1 MSDAAYVA
9 LALVPGVGRVRLE
22 MLMQE
27 FGSADAVLAAPLRR
41 LNSVV
46 RISRAAATAIYE
58 TRAAAGT
65 EIIDKVA
72 GQGGVVL
79 TPADAGFPGELR
91 QIPDAPTLLFAKG
104 RLDLLQG
111 PCVAVVG
118 SRDHSR
124 YGAEVAAE
132 LSAGLAAAGITVVSG
147 MARGL
152 DAAAHR
158 AALDAGGGGGGGG
171 GTVGVLGN
179 GLGVIYPAANR
190 ALYERVV
197 TEGCLLTE
205 YPPGERPHAGS
216 FPRRNR
222 LISGL
227 ARATVVLE
235 ARDGSGALITADCA
249 LSQGREVMA
258 VPGPIT
264 SPLSRGTNRLIQMGA
279 KPVLELRDVLEEYG
293 IAEVPEVSLPAD
305 LSDAERRALEALGD
319 GAELVDDF
327 TARLACA
334 PAESLAVL
342 TSLEIRGLV
351 AQGPGKVF
359 RVTKPF
365 EGRR

>member
-1 MSDAAYVA
+1 MSNAAYIA

-22 MLMQE
+22 ILMQA
-27 FGSADAVLAAPLRR
+27 FGSADAVLAATFRQ

-46 RISRAAATAIYE
+46 RISRAAATAIHK
-58 TRAAAGT
+58 TTTAAGT

-79 TPADAGFPGELR
+79 TPADAAFPGELR

-111 PCVAVVG
+111 PCVALVG

-124 YGAEVAAE
+124 YGADVASE
-132 LSAGLAAAGITVVSG
+132 LSAGIAAAGITVVSG

-152 DAAAHR
+152 DAVAHQ
-158 AALDAGGGGGGGG
+158 AALDAGGGGGG

-190 ALYERVV
+190 VLYERVIAA
-197 TEGCLLTE
+197 GCLLTE
-205 YPPGERPHAGS
+205 FPPGERPNAGS

-249 LSQGREVMA
+249 LAQGREVMA

-293 IAEVPEVSLPAD
+293 ISDVPEVSLPAD

-359 RVTKPF
+359 RATKPF
-365 EGRR
+365 GGRSGW

>member
-1 MSDAAYVA
+1 MSNAAYIA

-22 MLMQE
+22 ILMQA
-27 FGSADAVLAAPLRR
+27 FGSADAVLAATFRQ

-46 RISRAAATAIYE
+46 RISRAAATAIHK
-58 TRAAAGT
+58 TTTAAGT

-79 TPADAGFPGELR
+79 TPADAAFPGELR

-111 PCVAVVG
+111 PCVALVG

-124 YGAEVAAE
+124 YGADVASE
-132 LSAGLAAAGITVVSG
+132 LSAGIAAAGITVVSG

-152 DAAAHR
+152 DAVAHQ
-158 AALDAGGGGGGGG
+158 AALDAGGRGGG

-190 ALYERVV
+190 VLYERVIAA
-197 TEGCLLTE
+197 GCLLTE
-205 YPPGERPHAGS
+205 FPPGERPNAGS

-249 LSQGREVMA
+249 LAQGREVMA

-293 IAEVPEVSLPAD
+293 ISEVPEVSLPAD

-359 RVTKPF
+359 RATKPF
-365 EGRR
+365 GGRSGG